1 MRLKNIKPLS
11 IFLFLVIQQQMQ
23 AQDYTYSVLEAKT
36 STYNIEFDVP
46 EVDRTHFY
54 LKGTIDS
61 LLVDEHHH
69 IEMTHIKATDN
80 NGNRLRY
87 ARPFIDKNYK
97 WKNEISLLFIRNK
110 DSSNYIQDLDIQ
122 LDYTTLSSKRETYYI
137 SDFVNRY
144 GQNLLENFSNSIA
157 IHPITVPEFDALQK
171 KTYKKKLK
179 AYKKARRRSKLSK
192 EEFDAK
198 YEMHLFMIELYN
210 TPLENGGKPFLITD
224 PLDEIENIIIYNA
237 EGESMIQET
246 SNTQNRSV
254 FYFYEA
260 IQPDWTME
268 VIIHKKLKT
277 EIIHCKATT
286 IKPTNH

>member
-1 MRLKNIKPLS
+1 M
-11 IFLFLVIQQQMQ
+11 
-23 AQDYTYSVLEAKT
+23 
-36 STYNIEFDVP
+36 
-46 EVDRTHFY
+46 
-54 LKGTIDS
+54 
-61 LLVDEHHH
+61 
-69 IEMTHIKATDN
+69 
-80 NGNRLRY
+80 
-87 ARPFIDKNYK
+87 
-97 WKNEISLLFIRNK
+97 
-110 DSSNYIQDLDIQ
+110 
-122 LDYTTLSSKRETYYI
+122 
-137 SDFVNRY
+137 
-144 GQNLLENFSNSIA
+144 
-157 IHPITVPEFDALQK
+157 PEFDALQK